1 MCLLIMLNN
10 FMSMSVV
17 RSDLTNQVSD
27 KNILVMTFKTTQYTC
42 VGLYTMNNIYFI
54 NDTARK
60 YVYLFYLNRLIQKH
74 AGLVCIPQC
83 EFHFKM

>member
-27 KNILVMTFKTTQYTC
+27 KNILVMMFKTTQYTC
-42 VGLYTMNNIYFI
+42 VGTLYDEQHLLY
-54 NDTARK
+54 
-60 YVYLFYLNRLIQKH
+60 Q
-74 AGLVCIPQC
+74 
-83 EFHFKM
+83 

>member
-27 KNILVMTFKTTQYTC
+27 KNILVMMFKTTQYTC
-42 VGLYTMNNIYFI
+42 VGTLYDEQHLLYQWHCKEVRIFI
-54 NDTARK
+54 LLEQVDPETRRACMYTSMRIS
-60 YVYLFYLNRLIQKH
+60 F
-74 AGLVCIPQC
+74 
-83 EFHFKM
+83 